1 MNLTGRPIS
10 IAYAIL
16 LAGCAWLAWRQM
28 LGLGFAMG
36 ETAGGIGLSG
46 DAFLIVTAI
55 RIAGLALASLGSWT
69 RWPFFSLIATLSLIG
84 VLPMA
89 SIYFKQSL
97 DVPIW
102 HYNSDLTGA
111 CFAWVLD
118 PMALLFPDRDTEP
131 DWRPSDGLDLF
142 QAIARCPHLAL
153 QFPVGRGIRNS
164 RICFGH
170 RRNMAVLAP
179 LPAPR
184 AQEPAVHSPFARL
197 NPRKSAAKNKNSRDR
212 SRLFVVLNSFA
223 KPHWATK
230 NLRLGSRQSLQPC
243 IQPALV
249 GGCCV
254 VMQNALLHALVQR

>member
-55 RIAGLALASLGSWT
+55 SIAGLALASLGSWT

-102 HYNSDLTGA
+102 HYNSPWVGA
-111 CFAWVLD
+111 SEILAFVLD
-118 PMALLFPDRDTEP
+118 IA
-131 DWRPSDGLDLF
+131 
-142 QAIARCPHLAL
+142 AIWLSWLRFRHLAHKS
-153 QFPVGRGIRNS
+153 PPS
-164 RICFGH
+164 T
-170 RRNMAVLAP
+170 
-179 LPAPR
+179 LPS
-184 AQEPAVHSPFARL
+184 Q
-197 NPRKSAAKNKNSRDR
+197 
-212 SRLFVVLNSFA
+212 
-223 KPHWATK
+223 
-230 NLRLGSRQSLQPC
+230 G
-243 IQPALV
+243 
-249 GGCCV
+249 
-254 VMQNALLHALVQR
+254 